1 MSGFITVP
9 DATHYWLTNGRIPLC
24 FLEDNK
30 QTNRQN
36 NPNQNDLNQSAQAD
50 NTTLKPIPSLQ
61 AFPHQEELVAVD
73 LEVQGN
79 AIAAI
84 LPAGQADTGDIPA
97 VDLQQGL
104 IWPCF
109 VDMHTHLDKG
119 HIWPRCP
126 NPDGTFA
133 AALETVRKDHDNWQ
147 SDELYHRMEFG
158 LKCSYAHG
166 TQAIRTHLDSFGPL
180 GKINFTV
187 FDQLR
192 REWSNRITL
201 QAVCL
206 VSLDYFLTP
215 EAQPLAQLVAE
226 FDGVLG
232 AVAYMNKDLVSQL
245 DQIFTLAKQYGLDL
259 DFHTDESLDPQDV
272 TLRYVAEAA
281 LRHNFQGA
289 ITCGHCCSLSVQAPG
304 VVEHTLKLVNAA
316 DIGIVSLPMCNL
328 YLQDRQIEQ
337 TPRYRGV
344 TLLHELAQHD
354 IPVALAGDNCRDP
367 FYAYG
372 DHDGLEVFKQS
383 VRIGHLDRPFSH
395 WPRSLTS
402 RPAQL
407 MGLDNVGC
415 LVPGSDANMI
425 CFKARS
431 VNELVARAQCD
442 RVVLRRGQPIST
454 MLPDYSELDRW
465 VS

>member
-1 MSGFITVP
+1 MMPGFIKIP
-9 DATHYWLTNGRIPLC
+9 DTAHYWLTNGRIPLC
-24 FLEDNK
+24 FLGDDVKAHTSDNM
-30 QTNRQN
+30 
-36 NPNQNDLNQSAQAD
+36 
-50 NTTLKPIPSLQ
+50 TLKPISSLQ

-73 LEVQGN
+73 VEVRGDT
-79 AIAAI
+79 ISAI
-84 LPAGQADTGDIPA
+84 LPTGQADLGDSST
-97 VDLQQGL
+97 VDLSQGL

-126 NPDGTFA
+126 NPDGTFMG
-133 AALETVRKDHDNWQ
+133 ALETVRQDHNNWHA
-147 SDELYHRMEFG
+147 DELYHRMEFG

-180 GKINFTV
+180 GKPNFTV
-187 FDQLR
+187 FDELR
-192 REWSNRITL
+192 RQWSDRITL

-215 EAQPLAQLVAE
+215 EAQTLTQLVAD
-226 FDGVLG
+226 FNGVLG
-232 AVAYMNKDLVSQL
+232 AVAYMNKDLVPQL
-245 DQIFTLAKQYGLDL
+245 DQIFTLAKRYDLDL
-259 DFHTDESLDPQDV
+259 DFHTDESLDPEDI
-272 TLRYVAEAA
+272 TLRHVAEAA
-281 LRHNFQGA
+281 LRHDFQGA
-289 ITCGHCCSLSVQAPG
+289 ITCGHCCSLSVQSPE
-304 VVEHTLKLVNAA
+304 VVEQTLKLVKAA
-316 DIGIVSLPMCNL
+316 NIGIVSLPMCNL
-328 YLQDRQIEQ
+328 YLQDRQAKH

-344 TLLHELAQHD
+344 TLLHELHQRD
-354 IPVALAGDNCRDP
+354 ISVALASDNCRDP

-372 DHDGLEVFKQS
+372 DHDGLDVFKQS

-407 MGLDNVGC
+407 MGLEN
-415 LVPGSDANMI
+415 LGSLRPDSAANLI

-431 VNELVARAQCD
+431 LNELVARMQCD
-442 RVVLRRGQPIST
+442 RVVLRQGKQINT
-454 MLPDYSELDRW
+454 TLPDYSELDTW